1 LAIRYAD
8 EWALV
13 TGASSGIGREFA
25 RQLAAR
31 GMHLVLTARREDLL
45 EELSGE
51 LDTRHGTKTLVFAG
65 DLADDTFPR
74 ALYDN
79 IREQG
84 ITIQVLV
91 NNAGV
96 GHVGTIQE
104 ADVARMVKIV
114 QLNIKALTELTY
126 RYLPEMLERG
136 DGAIVN
142 VSSVAA
148 FQPVAYMPVY
158 AASKAFVLH
167 FTEALWAETRDEG
180 VTVMALCPGTTQTE
194 FFQTAGVGG
203 WLKKHRSQTAEQVVK
218 TAIRGLRK
226 GRQYLVSG
234 WTNYLLSLAVRL
246 GPRRIVV
253 IESMKY
259 FRPIPGKQPR
269 REQNDSAS
277 SVD

>member
-1 LAIRYAD
+1 MAIRYAD

-45 EELSGE
+45 EELGSE
-51 LDTRHGTKTLVFAG
+51 LDTRHGTKTLIIAG
-65 DLADDTFPR
+65 DLAEDSFPQT
-74 ALYDN
+74 LSEK

-84 ITIQVLV
+84 ISLQLLV

-96 GHVGTIQE
+96 GHVGAIQE
-104 ADVARMVKIV
+104 ADVARMTKIV

-136 DGAIVN
+136 EGAIIN
-142 VSSVAA
+142 VASVAA

-218 TAIRGLRK
+218 AALRGLRK
-226 GRQYLVSG
+226 RRQYLVSG

-246 GPRRIVV
+246 GPRRLVV
-253 IESMKY
+253 LESMKY
-259 FRPIPGKQPR
+259 FRPMPGKQPSGK
-269 REQNDSAS
+269 EGDSPPPEN
-277 SVD
+277 